1 MRTIEIE
8 QSPNL
13 LIRALYFVF
22 VGWWL
27 SGVWATIA
35 WILSVTIIGL
45 PIGIVMLNALPQVST
60 LRARGSQTVVDTS
73 GVVAVRTTQQYPTI
87 IRAVYF
93 VLIGWWLSAL
103 WLAAAWALGTSII
116 GLPFSF
122 WMIDRTPAVLILTQ
136 N

>member
-13 LIRALYFVF
+13 FIRAIYFIF

-35 WILSVTIIGL
+35 WFLSITIIGL

-60 LRARGSQTVVDTS
+60 LRARGSQTTIDTS
-73 GVVAVRTTQQYPTI
+73 GVVSVRTTKQYPI
-87 IRAVYF
+87 LIRAVYF

-103 WLAAAWALGTSII
+103 WLAGAWALGTSII

>member
-1 MRTIEIE
+1 MRTVEIE

-13 LIRALYFVF
+13 LIRAIYFVF

-35 WILSVTIIGL
+35 WVLSVTIIGL

-60 LRARGSQTVVDTS
+60 LRARGTQATVDPS
-73 GVVAVRTTQQYPTI
+73 GVVAVRTTQQYPVL
-87 IRAVYF
+87 IRAIYF
-93 VLIGWWLSAL
+93 VLVGWWLSAL

-116 GLPFSF
+116 GLPISF